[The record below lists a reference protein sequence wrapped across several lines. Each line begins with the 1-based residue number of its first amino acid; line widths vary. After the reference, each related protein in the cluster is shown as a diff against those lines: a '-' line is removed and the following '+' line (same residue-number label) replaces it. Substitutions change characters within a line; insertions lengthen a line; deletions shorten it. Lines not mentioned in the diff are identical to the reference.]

1 MSEFTHL
8 HVHTQ
13 YSILDGQADIKVLIK
28 KVVDYGMKA
37 VAITDH
43 GNMFGVFDFFKT
55 ANDYKIKP
63 ILGCEMYVAEGNR
76 FEKKG
81 REDRSGF
88 HLILL
93 AKNYEGYKNLSKLS
107 SLSFKKEAFYYTS
120 RIDKEILKQYSR
132 GLIATSACIGGEI
145 PQLILNSD
153 IEKAEQVLLEYKE
166 IFGNDFYLELQNHN
180 LPEQLEVNEVLIQLA
195 KKYDIKLIASND
207 VHFVNADDAKAHD
220 ILVCLNTSKDFDD
233 PTRMRYSGQE
243 YLKSPEE
250 MMKLFVNCPEA
261 ITNTQE
267 IVDKIENYDLYH
279 AVIMPSFPIPEGFDG
294 EDSYLTHLT
303 FKGAEKLYPD
313 LTDEIKDRINYEL
326 KVISEKG
333 FAGYFLIVS
342 DYINEAKKQNVA
354 VGPGRGSAAGSVV
367 AFCVGITGI
376 DPIKY
381 NLLFERFLN
390 PERPSMPDIDV
401 DFDDDGREK
410 VKNYVI
416 EKYGVERVAQII
428 TFGTMAA
435 KSAIRDVARVL
446 KLPLSESDRLAK
458 LVPLTA
464 DMNLKKAFKEVP
476 ELNEAKEKGSALVR
490 DTLIYAEKLE
500 GSIRH
505 TGVHACG
512 IIIGRDDLN
521 EHIPLST
528 AKDADLMV
536 TQYEGNQVESVG
548 MLKMDFLGL
557 KTLSIINDAIENI
570 EHRHHIKIN
579 IETIPLDDDATF
591 KLFQNGDTVGTFQF
605 ESDGMRNYLKDLK
618 PTSMEDLIAMNAL
631 YRPGPMDYIP
641 QFIKRKLGKEKVE
654 YPHPWLEELLKPTY
668 GIMVYQ
674 EQIMQTAQIM
684 AGYSLGAADNLRR
697 AMGKKKKEV
706 MEKERAIFVQGA
718 ENKGVEKKN
727 AEEVFDVM
735 EKFAQYGFNR
745 SHAAA
750 YSVIAY
756 QTAYLKA
763 LYPAEYMAA
772 VLTRNLS
779 DLKKITFFMDEC
791 RRMGISVLGPDVNES
806 EFKFVVNAKG
816 QIRFGL
822 GAVKGVGESAVE
834 AITSER
840 KKNGNF
846 SDIFELTKRVNLH
859 ACNKRCM
866 EALAMAGAFDSF
878 ADSHRAQY
886 LFKENN
892 EESSFIDKIIKHSSL
907 IALKKSQSQH
917 SLFGDDTEVDIAN
930 PALPVTSPWSK
941 MEMLAKEKEVTGIYL
956 SGHPLDDYRIEIQNF
971 CNIPLTELS
980 NDLKQF
986 KGRELKFAG
995 ILTSASHRYTKTG
1008 KPFGS
1013 FTLEDYDGNAQF
1025 VLFSED
1031 YLKFKHFL
1039 EKEALLLYVKATV
1052 KERYGNAEQMEL
1064 KITHIGLLSEL
1075 LQNMVNELILKIKL
1089 SDLSEE
1095 LINNIFKSIKKKKGN
1110 CKIKFYIE
1118 DVVNNI
1124 SVEMPSKKW
1133 KINPTDFLKS
1143 LAEFPQV
1150 KFKIN
1155 C

>member
-1 MSEFTHL
+1 MAEFTHL

-13 YSILDGQADIKVLIK
+13 YSILDGQADIKLLIK
-28 KVVDYGMKA
+28 KVADYGMNA

-55 ANDYKIKP
+55 ANEFKIKP
-63 ILGCEMYVAEGNR
+63 ILGCEMYVAEGSR

-107 SLSFKKEAFYYTS
+107 SLSFKKDAFYYTS

-132 GLIATSACIGGEI
+132 GLIASSACLGGEI
-145 PQLILNSD
+145 PYLILKSG
-153 IEKAEQVLLEYKE
+153 IEKAEQTLLEYKE
-166 IFGNDFYLELQNHN
+166 IFGDDFYLELQNHN
-180 LPEQLEVNEVLIQLA
+180 LPEQLEVNKALIQLA
-195 KKYDIKLIASND
+195 KKYEIKLIATND
-207 VHFVNADDAKAHD
+207 VHFVNAEDAKAHD
-220 ILVCLNTSKDFDD
+220 ILVCLNTSKDYDD
-233 PTRMRYSGQE
+233 PNRMRYSGHE

-250 MMKLFVNCPEA
+250 MMKLFEDYPEA

-267 IVDKIENYDLYH
+267 IVDKIENYDLNH
-279 AVIMPSFPIPEGFDG
+279 PVIMPSFPIPEGFDG
-294 EDSYLTHLT
+294 EDKYLTYLT
-303 FKGAEKLYPD
+303 FKGAEKLYSD

-367 AFCVGITGI
+367 AYCVGITGI

-446 KLPLSESDRLAK
+446 KLPLAESDRLAK
-458 LVPLTA
+458 LVPMTA
-464 DMNLKKAFKEVP
+464 DMNLKRAFKEVP

-548 MLKMDFLGL
+548 MHKMDFLGL

-570 EHRHHIKIN
+570 NHRHQIKIN
-579 IETIPLDDDATF
+579 IETIPLDDEATF
-591 KLFQNGDTVGTFQF
+591 KLFQKGDTVATFQF
-605 ESDGMRNYLKDLK
+605 ESDGMRGYLKDLN
-618 PTSMEDLIAMNAL
+618 PTSLEDLIAMNAL

-641 QFIKRKLGKEKVE
+641 LFIKRKQGKEKVE

-668 GIMVYQ
+668 GIRVYQ
-674 EQIMQTAQIM
+674 EQIMLTDQIM

-706 MEKERAIFVQGA
+706 MEKERAIFVRGA

-763 LYPAEYMAA
+763 HYPAEYMAA

-791 RRMGISVLGPDVNES
+791 KRMGIPVLGPDVNES

-822 GAVKGVGESAVE
+822 GAVKGVGESAVD
-834 AITSER
+834 AIVGER
-840 KKNGNF
+840 KINGNF
-846 SDIFELTKRVNLH
+846 TDIFDLTKRVNLH

-878 ADSHRAQY
+878 IDSHRAQY
-886 LFKENN
+886 LFKESN
-892 EESSFIDKIIKHSSL
+892 EDSTFIDKIIKHANL
-907 IALKKSQSQH
+907 LKKKKMTSQH
-917 SLFGDDTEVDIAN
+917 SLFDDTTEVEIAN
-930 PALPVTSPWSK
+930 PLLPNTVAWSK
-941 MEMLAKEKEVTGIYL
+941 MEMLAKEKEVTGIYI

-971 CNIPLTELS
+971 CNITLNELS
-980 NDLKQF
+980 NDLKRY
-986 KGRELKFAG
+986 KNRELKFAG
-995 ILTSASHRYTKTG
+995 ILTSASHRSTKTG
-1008 KPFGS
+1008 KPFGN
-1013 FTLEDYDGNAQF
+1013 FTLEDYDGNNQF

-1039 EKEALLLYVKATV
+1039 EKDALLLYVKATV
-1052 KERYGNAEQMEL
+1052 KERYGNADQFEL
-1064 KITHIGLLSEL
+1064 KITHICLLSEV
-1075 LQNMVNELILKIKL
+1075 LQNMVNDVTLKIHL
-1089 SDLSEE
+1089 SDLSDD
-1095 LINNIFKSIKKKKGN
+1095 LINHISKSFKNKKGN
-1110 CKIKFYIE
+1110 CKIKFNIVDE
-1118 DVVNNI
+1118 LDNI
-1124 SVEMPSKKW
+1124 SIELPSKKL
-1133 KINPTDFLKS
+1133 KVNSSEFLKNI
-1143 LAEFPQV
+1143 AELPQV

-1155 C
+1155 S